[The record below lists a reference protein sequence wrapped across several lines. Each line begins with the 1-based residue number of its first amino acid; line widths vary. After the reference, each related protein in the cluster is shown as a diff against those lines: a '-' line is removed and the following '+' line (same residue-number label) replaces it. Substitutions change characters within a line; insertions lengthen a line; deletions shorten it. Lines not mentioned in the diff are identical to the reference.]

1 MYWVGW
7 LHHTVLWWISPTLRL
22 TFILKSLLTVSLSL
36 SSRGKKIWVDI
47 KCWYTH
53 LGQLQ
58 LLPCAQSSM
67 LNEQEQHGIFFCPG
81 FCFPGCTVRM
91 AYFTGEDF
99 FFFSTFLG
107 CTHRIP
113 AEWLRAEKMYCQL
126 HFLVK
131 KHIEFIYI
139 CIHNIYLTLHVILFD
154 VNKEARI

>member
-1 MYWVGW
+1 MEMYWVGW

-22 TFILKSLLTVSLSL
+22 TFILKSLLAVSLSL

-99 FFFSTFLG
+99 FFFPLFW
-107 CTHRIP
+107 
-113 AEWLRAEKMYCQL
+113 A
-126 HFLVK
+126 V
-131 KHIEFIYI
+131 HIEYLQNDSGLKKCTVSLISWLKNTLNLFIYVYI
-139 CIHNIYLTLHVILFD
+139 IYI
-154 VNKEARI
+154 